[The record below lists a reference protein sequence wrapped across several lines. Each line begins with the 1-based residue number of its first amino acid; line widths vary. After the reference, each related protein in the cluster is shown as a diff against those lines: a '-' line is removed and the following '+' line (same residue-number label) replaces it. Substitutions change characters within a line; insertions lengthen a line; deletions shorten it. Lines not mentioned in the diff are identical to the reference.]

1 MENRRMLVG
10 STRCLG
16 AVWLMALSCMS
27 YVGGVRPIHRQR
39 SWMDTIDPVWLGAVA
54 TVFALSIVWAAVL
67 VLDHAAVCVLVSALL
82 GAFVGTMLMSVG
94 LVAQQ
99 PDGFYPAI
107 LFLVYAVFLALP
119 LGLGAVIGAA
129 VRAVRTRR
137 VGATGHSDP
146 DE

>member
-1 MENRRMLVG
+1 
-10 STRCLG
+10 
-16 AVWLMALSCMS
+16 
-27 YVGGVRPIHRQR
+27 
-39 SWMDTIDPVWLGAVA
+39 MDAMDSVWLGAVA

-67 VLDHAAVCVLVSALL
+67 VLDHAAVWVLVSDLL

-99 PDGFYPAI
+99 PDSFYPAI

-137 VGATGHSDP
+137 VVATGHNDP
-146 DE
+146 DV